1 MWIQRQR
8 ERERQQNCIC
18 NMYIWVYLHNIYI
31 YTNIYNSSRSRRQ
44 VMKLDPL
51 DVGGNWNVGKES
63 LSVKTSQ
70 IQSYE
75 LQYHMYA
82 NTYCIRYTYYIHIH
96 VHKHIIRMELPS
108 ATLLSSHKSVSFST
122 FWAKN
127 CRPGPS
133 FRTRTRGFHHI
144 PGNGRV
150 PHHDNAPHR
159 VLSPGWTSDQHQTG

>member
-1 MWIQRQR
+1 MSKHRRFRVTSYDI
-8 ERERQQNCIC
+8 IC
-18 NMYIWVYLHNIYI
+18 MQIHIALDIHITCIYI
-31 YTNIYNSSRSRRQ
+31 HT
-44 VMKLDPL
+44 
-51 DVGGNWNVGKES
+51 
-63 LSVKTSQ
+63 
-70 IQSYE
+70 
-75 LQYHMYA
+75 
-82 NTYCIRYTYYIHIH
+82 YIHIH

-159 VLSPGWTSDQHQTG
+159 VLSPR